1 MKKKM
6 KDLHIVL
13 NSDIDMKN
21 VIIVDNSAIGI
32 MQHENMVPITD
43 FHGSCADRELVKL
56 AGYLVELSK
65 ERGVRE
71 RIKLDFMAT
80 CSIIAPNH

>member
-1 MKKKM
+1 M

-13 NSDIDMKN
+13 NPEIDLKD

-43 FHGSCADRELVKL
+43 FNGSCADRELVKL
-56 AGYLVELSK
+56 AGYLTDLS
-65 ERGVRE
+65 
-71 RIKLDFMAT
+71 
-80 CSIIAPNH
+80 